1 MSGESGSNP
10 RTLAVVAAVLWVVAL
25 GYSVFMVQPSSTGR
39 ERRVLFFP
47 EVSGAGDAL
56 RLMGEVRYVPYRA
69 AAGADLRVLLEETI
83 LGPADHRAHRLLPPA
98 SHVISSHV
106 HGGTAYVNLS
116 RHVWFAPTPVPS
128 SGAERVQA
136 LAAAIRFNFPR
147 LQEVRMLIEGQ
158 EPRWNPAGEGVADG

>member
-1 MSGESGSNP
+1 MSGGKRSTPAS
-10 RTLAVVAAVLWVVAL
+10 LAPVAAVLWVVML
-25 GYSVFMVQPSSTGR
+25 GYSVFMVQPSTTGT

-47 EVSGAGDAL
+47 ELSGTGGPL
-56 RLMGEVRYVPYRA
+56 RLMGEVRYLPYRA
-69 AAGADLRVLLEETI
+69 DAGADLRLLVEETI
-83 LGPADHRAHRLLPPA
+83 LGPADHRAHRLLPRA
-98 SHVISSHV
+98 SQVISTHV

-116 RHVWFAPTPVPS
+116 RHVWLAPTPVPS
-128 SGAERVQA
+128 SGAERVHA